1 MNNGLGFKYYD
12 FIRLCYGT
20 SLSLGDEVKMIDA
33 KITETRYYD
42 QHGNKKV
49 ALLEKGQGLRIDSLY
64 RFDEYHFENVYL
76 CKVINPSDQSKDYG
90 VRDGMIV
97 EVYSEYLEVA

>member
-1 MNNGLGFKYYD
+1 M
-12 FIRLCYGT
+12 
-20 SLSLGDEVKMIDA
+20 SSA
-33 KITETRYYD
+33 KITQTRYFDRY
-42 QHGNKKV
+42 GNKKV

-76 CKVINPSDQSKDYG
+76 CKVVNPSDQSKNYG
-90 VRDGMIV
+90 VKDGTIV